1 MPDQKSKIVVVR
13 EFFQLSA
20 KEAMNEWRGLSEEDK
35 LELAIGSA
43 QNLGLTQGDVNFP
56 MS

>member
-1 MPDQKSKIVVVR
+1 MSDKKSKIVVVR